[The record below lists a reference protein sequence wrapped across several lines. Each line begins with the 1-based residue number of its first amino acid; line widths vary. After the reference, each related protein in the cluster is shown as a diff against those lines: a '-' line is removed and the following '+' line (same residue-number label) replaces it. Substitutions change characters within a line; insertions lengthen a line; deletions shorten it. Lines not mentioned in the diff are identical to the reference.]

1 MIADPV
7 DIAHLSAHCQPA
19 PEKLEAD
26 VCAEAGDGERRCR
39 RELRAPAAAMIAS
52 PGMPREHGTTRNE
65 SQMVT

>member
-26 VCAEAGDGERRCR
+26 VCAEADDGERRCR
-39 RELRAPAAAMIAS
+39 RDLQGASGSDDRLARYAA
-52 PGMPREHGTTRNE
+52 
-65 SQMVT
+65 